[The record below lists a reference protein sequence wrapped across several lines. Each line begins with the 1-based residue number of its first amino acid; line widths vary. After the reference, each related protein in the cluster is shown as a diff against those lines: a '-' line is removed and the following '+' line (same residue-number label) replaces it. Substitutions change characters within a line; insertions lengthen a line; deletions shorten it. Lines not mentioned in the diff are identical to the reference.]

1 MFLHQRFVNCGAA
14 VVGRSLAV
22 KQVPRKMKRGSKNMH
37 VGWVAKD
44 GVAAVYDRV
53 EVICSDAEQS
63 VDRVQRYPRDH
74 LAWPRT
80 LGQHQP

>member
-1 MFLHQRFVNCGAA
+1 
-14 VVGRSLAV
+14 
-22 KQVPRKMKRGSKNMH
+22 
-37 VGWVAKD
+37 
-44 GVAAVYDRV
+44 VYDRV